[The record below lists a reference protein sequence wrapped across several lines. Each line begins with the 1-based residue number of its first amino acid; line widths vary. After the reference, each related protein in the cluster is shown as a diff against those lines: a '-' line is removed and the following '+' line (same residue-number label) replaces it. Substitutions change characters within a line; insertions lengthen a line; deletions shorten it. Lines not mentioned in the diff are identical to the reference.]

1 MASERLKV
9 SPDIVSYTDDCH
21 SELTVEIAL
30 PGVKK
35 EDIQLK
41 LHDDSM
47 YLTAPKDD
55 LEYVTTLS
63 FCCPVN
69 PQAAKASYE
78 NGLLRLV
85 VAFKDPLEDAVTV
98 AVS

>member
-9 SPDIVSYTDDCH
+9 APEVVSYTDDCH
-21 SELTVEIAL
+21 SELTIEIAL

-35 EDIQLK
+35 EDIKLK

-47 YLTAPKDD
+47 YLTAPRDD
-55 LEYVTTLS
+55 LEYVMTLS
-63 FCCPVN
+63 FCCPVK
-69 PQAAKASYE
+69 PQAAKASYK

-85 VAFKDPLEDAVTV
+85 VPFKDPLEDAVTV
-98 AVS
+98 DVN

>member
-1 MASERLKV
+1 MASERLKAAPEV
-9 SPDIVSYTDDCH
+9 VSYTDDCH
-21 SELTVEIAL
+21 SELTIEIAL

-35 EDIQLK
+35 QDIKLK

-47 YLTAPKDD
+47 YLTAPRDD

-63 FCCPVN
+63 FCCPVK
-69 PQAAKASYE
+69 PQTAKASYE

-98 AVS
+98 DVI